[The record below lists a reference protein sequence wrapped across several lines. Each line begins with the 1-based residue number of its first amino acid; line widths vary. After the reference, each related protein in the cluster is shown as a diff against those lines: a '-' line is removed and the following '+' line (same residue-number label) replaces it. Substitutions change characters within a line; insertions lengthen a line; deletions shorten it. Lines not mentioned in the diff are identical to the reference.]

1 MPTLRT
7 FLAIDFP
14 SHIIEKINRIQKSLN
29 KLGSS
34 NIRWVKPENIHLT
47 LKFLGEIELSRI
59 QQIKNDMDVISNEYQ
74 PFHIKLKGIGAFPH
88 WRQPRIIWIGI
99 DKSETLILLAN
110 QLEMNMRSLG
120 CQHEKR
126 PFSPHLT
133 IGRFRDNTSPEVFQ
147 RLEIECRTTARI
159 DDQIMI
165 SNFCL
170 YKSDLRSFGPE
181 YALLYSSS
189 FNTAEQS
196 MLKSL

>member
-1 MPTLRT
+1 MGTLRT

-14 SHIIEKINRIQKSLN
+14 SHIIEKINGIQKSLN
-29 KLGSS
+29 NLGPT

-47 LKFLGEIELSRI
+47 LKFLGNIELSRI
-59 QQIKNDMDVISNEYQ
+59 QQIKNDMDAISNEYQ

-99 DKSETLILLAN
+99 EKSEILILLAN
-110 QLEMNMRSLG
+110 KLEMKMRALG
-120 CQHEKR
+120 CQREIR

-133 IGRFRDNTSPEVFQ
+133 IGRFRDNTSPEGFQ
-147 RLEIECRTTARI
+147 RLEIECRTTKRI
-159 DDQIMI
+159 DDQIEV

-170 YKSDLRSFGPE
+170 YKSDLHAFGPE
-181 YALLYSSS
+181 YTLLYSSS
-189 FNTAEQS
+189 FKTTEQS